1 MGERARGSA
10 VSRWAHRV
18 HARWRHDDEAVVV
31 CDSGGHLLEAWE
43 IADQQL
49 TDRSVRWRTS
59 DTDMA
64 RSLLAG
70 RRVRF
75 SRRRVRSRDVT
86 GAMGEFVVAFGL
98 LARWRVGL
106 VLSTGSA
113 YAFPWML
120 AALLTHTK
128 AVYVESA
135 ARNTGLSSS
144 GRLIA
149 KMPWVRKVT
158 QAPLEVA
165 GWEQWPSV
173 LDTALDAWEPRPPS
187 PARAGRPPRVFVTVG
202 TFGYPFDR
210 LMRRVRDV
218 VPADWELVVQHGVS
232 QPVPGAENHRTL
244 EYEAVRREME
254 AASLVISHLG
264 VGTLV
269 TAARVGVPLVAVPRC
284 RSHGEVVDD
293 HQSELLDRVG
303 DRPGVTAIADVDH
316 LTLDVLRAALAS
328 AGEIVG

>member
-1 MGERARGSA
+1 MGEQARGSA
-10 VSRWAHRV
+10 ESRRSRL
-18 HARWRHDDEAVVV
+18 RWRHDDQAVVV

-43 IADQQL
+43 LADQRF
-49 TDRSVRWRTS
+49 DGRSVRWRTS

-70 RRVRF
+70 RQVRF
-75 SRRRVRSRDVT
+75 SRRRVRSRDVA
-86 GAMGEFVVAFGL
+86 GAMGEFMVAFML

-128 AVYVESA
+128 AIYVESA

-158 QAPLEVA
+158 QAPLQLE

-173 LDTALDAWEPRPPS
+173 LDTALDSWEPRTPD

-210 LMRRVRDV
+210 LMRRVREV

-254 AASLVISHLG
+254 TASVVISHLG

-269 TAARVGVPLVAVPRC
+269 TAARVGVPIVAVPRC
-284 RSHGEVVDD
+284 RSFGEVVDD
-293 HQSELLDRVG
+293 HQAELVDRVI
-303 DRPGVTAIADVDH
+303 DRPGVTALADVDQ
-316 LTLDVLRAALAS
+316 LTIDVLRAALAS